1 MSDAIIIGSDHAGF
15 AAKEQ
20 VKAYLEAKG
29 LEVVDAGCY
38 SEESVPYPI
47 YAKAVARPISRGEYR
62 RGILICGTGIGVS
75 IVANK
80 FRGVRAALCHNAFT
94 AQASREHNDA
104 NILAMGSRVLTWEQ
118 MQEIMDLW
126 LETPFGNG
134 RHAERVAMMEQDIE

>member
-47 YAKAVARPISRGEYR
+47 YAKGRGPSHQPRRVSARYFDLRHGHR
-62 RGILICGTGIGVS
+62 
-75 IVANK
+75 
-80 FRGVRAALCHNAFT
+80 
-94 AQASREHNDA
+94 REHR
-104 NILAMGSRVLTWEQ
+104 SQ
-118 MQEIMDLW
+118 
-126 LETPFGNG
+126 
-134 RHAERVAMMEQDIE
+134 